1 MTAATSLGQKC
12 PKLRLKTLSMKC
24 EKRSEKKWEECFFW
38 VQLKRHGKVPKILYF
53 VSLPCLGDMGGE
65 AAGDGAE

>member
-1 MTAATSLGQKC
+1 MVRFRRSCAREPGVGDIEGPLNM
-12 PKLRLKTLSMKC
+12 LLSIDANQEYMC
-24 EKRSEKKWEECFFW
+24 
-38 VQLKRHGKVPKILYF
+38 LYF